1 MKNVFAA
8 FTSLCMLQFTLAVVQ
23 PQQTQAYSQTQAVS
37 ATPLRVVVLPFENLT
52 RQDQDAWLSQSF
64 AESLTMGLTQ
74 VKALQ
79 IIERSQIDKLLKEQQ
94 FSQSAF
100 ADPQSAPTLG
110 KMLGANVVAVGS
122 FQKMGEQLQANV
134 RFVDVETGKI
144 DNQRIAQVEGA
155 FSQIFKLQKD
165 LAQTMV
171 QQLDVKTSP
180 AEVSQVNAAM
190 TTTSSTEAH
199 RLYIEG
205 LTYLRY
211 EGKVN
216 LEQAEK
222 HFEAALAYDPKYA
235 EAYAGL
241 ARLHLRFASLE
252 NSHLTTSPDPQN
264 TSQNHERLA
273 EENIRKAMALKPR
286 LSEVY
291 LAAGGLHKLRG
302 EMDEA
307 LKMTRA
313 ALQLNPQSEEA
324 INVYLN
330 IRLIQTQFQVS
341 VDELLKE
348 FKALGVNPEDPW
360 LKFNLSAASL
370 FESFDPINS
379 QGNARREWSKKLLLE
394 AQRDLPQYPGIPLV
408 LAGIAL
414 EEGDRT
420 AALAYTEQVIRLSDN
435 YPYNLVSAAR
445 LLLGLNQKEKA
456 LQLLEATE
464 IRFPENRQLKITK
477 AMLLYDSPRR
487 AEAKALFQDLRKTAP
502 EDPFVPFNQG
512 LSAMVYEKDYPA
524 AIAYF
529 KTAKQLYSPQKINF
543 SENFINSML
552 STAYLNTHNYREAIP
567 LFEQQLKDPIFRRT
581 AYEGLA
587 LSYSR
592 LERHAEALQ
601 TYQDYLALY
610 SDMAAQESK
619 QRQLKIYHLRYA
631 LAQQPQNAAL
641 LNDLAQHLQMQSRF
655 DEALEYYEKALSLAP
670 QEPVIAF
677 NLGSLFLELEQPEKA
692 VPLLEKAVQLRPN
705 YPNAWTN
712 LGLAYQKQGNAQ
724 AAEAALKKAK
734 AFKEL

>member
-1 MKNVFAA
+1 MKKALTCFM
-8 FTSLCMLQFTLAVVQ
+8 SLCLWQGTLPYGLLQNVVHAQ
-23 PQQTQAYSQTQAVS
+23 PQHR
-37 ATPLRVVVLPFENLT
+37 TPLRVVVLPFENLT
-52 RQDQDAWLSQSF
+52 RQDQDAWLSHSF
-64 AESLTMGLTQ
+64 AESLTMGL
-74 VKALQ
+74 VKVKELH
-79 IIERSQIDKLLKEQQ
+79 IIERSQIEKLLKEQQ

-100 ADPQSAPTLG
+100 ADPQTAPTLG

-122 FQKMGEQLQANV
+122 YQKIGEQLQANV

-144 DNQRIAQVEGA
+144 DSERVAQVEGA
-155 FSQIFKLQKD
+155 FSQIFKLQKE

-171 QQLDVKTSP
+171 KHLDVKASP
-180 AEVSQVNAAM
+180 AEVAEVKAAM
-190 TTTSSTEAH
+190 TTTSSPEAH

-216 LEQAEK
+216 LEQAQK
-222 HFEAALAYDPKYA
+222 HFEAALTYDPNYA

-252 NSHLTTSPDPQN
+252 NSHVSTPSPGV
-264 TSQNHERLA
+264 TGQNHERLA
-273 EENIRKAMALKPR
+273 EVNIRKAMALKPK

-307 LKMTRA
+307 LTMTRA
-313 ALQLNPQSEEA
+313 ALQLNPQSEAA

-341 VDELLKE
+341 VDQLLNE

-379 QGNARREWSKKLLLE
+379 QGSARRAWSKKLLLE
-394 AQRDLPQYPGIPLV
+394 AQKDLPEYPGIPLV

-420 AALAYTEQVIRLSDN
+420 TALAYTEQVIRLSDN

-445 LLLGLNQKEKA
+445 FLLGLNQKERA

-477 AMLLYDSPRR
+477 AMILYDSPRR
-487 AEAKALFQDLRKTAP
+487 AEAKTLFETLRKEAP

-512 LSAMVYEKDYPA
+512 LSAMVYEKDYSA

-529 KTAKQLYSPQKINF
+529 KTAKHLYSPQKINF

-552 STAYLNTHNYREAIP
+552 STAYLNTQNYQEALP
-567 LFEQQLKDPIFRRT
+567 LFEQQLKDPIFRRN

-592 LERHAEALQ
+592 LARHAEALQ
-601 TYQDYLALY
+601 TYQDYLTLY
-610 SDMAAQESK
+610 RDMADQESK

-631 LAQQPQNAAL
+631 LSQQPQNAAL
-641 LNDLAQHLQMQSRF
+641 LNDLAQHLQMQNRF
-655 DEALEYYEKALSLAP
+655 DEALEYYQKAITLAP

-677 NLGSLFLELEQPEKA
+677 NLGSLFLALEQPEKA
-692 VPLLEKAVQLRPN
+692 IPFLEKAVQLRPA
-705 YPNAWTN
+705 YPKAWTN
-712 LGLAYQKQGNAQ
+712 LGLAYQKQGNSP
-724 AAEAALKKAK
+724 AAEAALKKAQDL
-734 AFKEL
+734 EN

>member
-1 MKNVFAA
+1 MKKALAA
-8 FTSLCMLQFTLAVVQ
+8 LTSLCLLQFTLSIIQ
-23 PQQTQAYSQTQAVS
+23 PQQQIAHGQTQALT
-37 ATPLRVVVLPFENLT
+37 AGPLRVVVLPFENLT
-52 RQDQDAWLSQSF
+52 RQEQDAWLSQSF

-79 IIERSQIDKLLKEQQ
+79 IIERSQIDKLLKEQN

-100 ADPQSAPTLG
+100 ADPQSAPALG

-122 FQKMGEQLQANV
+122 FQKVGEQLQANV
-134 RFVDVETGKI
+134 RFVDVETGKV

-155 FSQIFKLQKD
+155 VSQIFKLQKD

-171 QQLDVKTSP
+171 QQLDVKASP
-180 AEVSQVNAAM
+180 TEVSEVKAAM

-216 LEQAEK
+216 LEQAQK
-222 HFEAALAYDPKYA
+222 HFEAALAYDPNYA

-241 ARLHLRFASLE
+241 ARLHLRFASLQ
-252 NSHLTTSPDPQN
+252 NSHLATPPTMGIM
-264 TSQNHERLA
+264 SQNHENLA
-273 EENIRKAMALKPR
+273 EENIRKAMALKPK

-341 VDELLKE
+341 VDELFKE

-370 FESFDPINS
+370 FESFDPMNS
-379 QGNARREWSKKLLLE
+379 QGNARRNWSKKLLLE
-394 AQRDLPQYPGIPLV
+394 AQRDLPQYPGIPLI

-420 AALAYTEQVIRLSDN
+420 AALSYTEQVIRLSDN

-445 LLLGLNQKEKA
+445 LLLGLNQKDRA

-477 AMLLYDSPRR
+477 AMILYDSPRR
-487 AEAKALFQDLRKTAP
+487 EEAKAMFQDLRKTSP

-512 LSAMVYEKDYPA
+512 LSAMVYEKDYAA

-529 KTAKQLYSPQKINF
+529 KTAKHLYSPQRINF

-552 STAYLNTHNYREAIP
+552 STAYLNTQNYREAIP
-567 LFEQQLKDPIFRRT
+567 LFEQQLKDPIFRRN

-592 LERHAEALQ
+592 LARHAEALQ

-641 LNDLAQHLQMQSRF
+641 LNDLAQHLQMQNRF
-655 DEALEYYEKALSLAP
+655 DEALEHYEKALSLAP

-692 VPLLEKAVQLRPN
+692 VPLLEKAVQLRPD
-705 YPNAWTN
+705 YPSAWTN
-712 LGLAYQKQGNAQ
+712 LGLAYQKQGNTQ

-734 AFKEL
+734 TLKGS